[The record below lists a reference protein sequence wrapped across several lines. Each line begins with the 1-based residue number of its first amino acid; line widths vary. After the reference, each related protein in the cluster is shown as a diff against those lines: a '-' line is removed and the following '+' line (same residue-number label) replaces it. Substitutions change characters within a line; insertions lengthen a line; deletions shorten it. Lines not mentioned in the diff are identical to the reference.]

1 MMGKAGFLWMLMT
14 TFFVSSELEGQVNR
28 EEDRGFY
35 GFPMVGLLA
44 SQIDGDQAGGY
55 NHFGYQLGM
64 ATGFRF
70 LEEKKLDAVEMQF
83 CLVERGSRRAF
94 DPLTMV
100 NAFHIKAKQLEIQLA
115 GIRRVKTGRWGN
127 WDVLGG
133 LRFTRLIRIVETE
146 GYNPGIASDFAKN
159 GLIFQ
164 FAVGRRITESLDLRM
179 NWDYSVVT
187 ALANPTMYNPFY
199 PTGVYH
205 NGIGVSAVFRLGQ

>member
-164 FAVGRRITESLDLRM
+164 FAVEVGRAH
-179 NWDYSVVT
+179 V
-187 ALANPTMYNPFY
+187 
-199 PTGVYH
+199 
-205 NGIGVSAVFRLGQ
+205 